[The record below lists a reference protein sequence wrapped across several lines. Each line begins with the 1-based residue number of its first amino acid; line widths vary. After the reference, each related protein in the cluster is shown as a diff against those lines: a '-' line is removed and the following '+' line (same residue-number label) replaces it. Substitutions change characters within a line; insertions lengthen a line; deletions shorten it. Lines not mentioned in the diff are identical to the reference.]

1 MAYIKP
7 APLIYQDLVNSGG
20 VLNSTPDLEA
30 CIIGPV
36 FNKLEYIPGSVP
48 SQVKTAAYSTSST
61 TGDITATSVSLVV
74 ASTAGF
80 LVGDS
85 ILVIGAGDSSGSL
98 QAVIED
104 IIGNV
109 ITLDTA
115 AGTTVTGASV
125 TKAAKIVDSTI
136 SNTFKLAGT
145 KPGQVIE
152 ASSIKVWLNNSR
164 IETLVT
170 SAEAF
175 YTDNTLSVLS
185 ISTTGTG
192 SAGSNFLT
200 VASATGFVR
209 GDYVT
214 VTGAGTAG
222 AALTVKIT
230 DITGSVLTVT
240 PALITAV
247 STQAVVK
254 AAVGNVNSV
263 TNTLRAEPGDEV
275 VVSYIDTSSTAK
287 TFSSQVKSVVT
298 SSGQNGNVSSIDLV
312 DMIPS
317 DLSVQTTGSITSGSA
332 SLTVASATGITI
344 GKKLVVRGAGS
355 SGADL
360 VAKVSNVAG
369 TTITLDTSAGTT
381 VSVGTPV
388 IVFGNVA
395 VSIRKTYNDQQI
407 PLTKPISGGSNY
419 NTANAGT
426 QSTVTINAAPE
437 LSYGPII
444 SGDVYMGY
452 RALRTDLSNRV
463 LTINDVNDLEG
474 QLGEISDEN
483 PLALGVQIAL
493 ANTTTRI
500 RAIAVDSE
508 DLTGYLA
515 ALEVAEGERLYY
527 LCPLT
532 QDLTIIASFKAHV
545 VQMSTPENALWRV
558 AIVNSEIPTDEDIGP
573 WSEDFVNGNGGNNA
587 ISLVA
592 GKYVLTAS
600 NATFLSDGATP
611 GDILHITA
619 ATPSG
624 VVGDYEIQEVVSNQ
638 QVVINTTSTATGV
651 SYYVTRA
658 LSKTQMAQTVAST
671 SSNLGVNRVWHVM
684 PDLVG
689 VSVGGVTKYVP
700 GYYLCAGL
708 AGMGA
713 GFPVQ
718 QGFTNIGVAGI
729 VDLRNSNFFFKKA
742 DLDTMAESGTC
753 LFVQDSQDG
762 IPYCRHELTTDV
774 TVLEYREMLVVK
786 NWDFLSYFY
795 YDKVKGF
802 IGTWNITPDTL
813 NTIRQVLDASSAL
826 VKSKKLPKIG
836 APLLDATIQ
845 RLEQDANNKDT
856 VVVVLQISVVY
867 PLNYLQLHL
876 QI

>member
-36 FNKLEYIPGSVP
+36 YNKLEYIPGSVP
-48 SQVKTAAYSTSST
+48 SQVKTAAYATSST
-61 TGDITATSVSLVV
+61 TGAISATSVALTVV
-74 ASTAGF
+74 STAGF

-98 QAVIED
+98 QATITD
-104 IIGNV
+104 ITGNV

-115 AGTTVTGASV
+115 AGTTVTEASV

-136 SNTFKLAGT
+136 ANTFKIPGA

-152 ASSIKVWLNNSR
+152 PSSIKVWLNNSR
-164 IETLVT
+164 VETLVT
-170 SAEAF
+170 SAEGY
-175 YTDNTLSVLS
+175 YTDNTVSVLS
-185 ISTTGTG
+185 LSTTGTI
-192 SAGSNFLT
+192 SSGSNSLT
-200 VASATGFVR
+200 VAAVTGFVK

-214 VTGAGTAG
+214 VAGAGVAG
-222 AALTVKIT
+222 ATLTAKIT

-240 PALITAV
+240 PAASTAV
-247 STQAVVK
+247 TSQAVTK
-254 AAVGNVNSV
+254 AAVSNVNSV
-263 TNTLRAEPGDEV
+263 TNTLRAEPGDTV
-275 VVSYIDTSSTAK
+275 VLSYVNTSAVAK
-287 TFSSQVKSVVT
+287 VVTSQIKSLVT

-312 DMIPS
+312 DMLPS
-317 DLSVQTTGSITSGSA
+317 DLSVQTTGSIPSGSPT
-332 SLTVASATGITI
+332 LTVASATGIST
-344 GKKLVVRGAGS
+344 GKKVLVRGAGTA
-355 SGADL
+355 GADL
-360 VAKVSNVAG
+360 VASVTGVSG
-369 TTITLDTSAGTT
+369 TSITLDINAGTT
-381 VSVGTPV
+381 VASSQV

-395 VSIRKTYNDQQI
+395 VSIRKTYNDQQL
-407 PLTKPISGGSNY
+407 PLTKPISGGANY
-419 NTANAGT
+419 DTSNAGT
-426 QSTVTINAAPE
+426 LATVQVNAAPE
-437 LSYGPII
+437 LSYGPVI

-474 QLGEISDEN
+474 QLGEISDDN
-483 PLALGVQIAL
+483 PLALAIQIAL
-493 ANTTTRI
+493 ANTTGRI
-500 RAIAVDSE
+500 RAIAVDSN

-532 QDLTIIASFKAHV
+532 QDLTIITAFKAHV
-545 VQMSTPENALWRV
+545 SQLSTPEGAAWRV
-558 AIVNSEIPTDEDIGP
+558 AIVNSEIPTEQDIGP
-573 WSEDFVNGNGGNNA
+573 WSADFVNSNSGNNA
-587 ISLVA
+587 ITLVA

-624 VVGDYEIQEVVSNQ
+624 AIGSYEIQEVVSNQ
-638 QVVINTTSTATGV
+638 QVVITASTTATAV

-658 LSKTQMAQTVAST
+658 LSKTQSAQAVAAT
-671 SSNLGVNRVWHVM
+671 SRNLGLNRVWHIM
-684 PDLVG
+684 PDIVG
-689 VSVGGVTKYVP
+689 VSVGGVTKYLP

-729 VDLRNSNFFFKKA
+729 VDLKNSNFFFKKT
-742 DLDTMAESGTC
+742 DLDAMAEAGTC

-762 IPYCRHELTTDV
+762 IPYVRHELTTDV

-795 YDKVKGF
+795 YDKLKGF
-802 IGTWNITPDTL
+802 IGSWNITPDTI
-813 NTIRQVLDASSAL
+813 NTIRQVLEASSTL

-836 APLLDATIQ
+836 APLLSATIQ
-845 RLEQDANNKDT
+845 KLEQDSSNKDT
-856 VVVVLQISVVY
+856 LVVVLQISVVY